1 MLANEIFVERLNEL
15 VKEKCEQS
23 RTSLN
28 AIAKEIGI
36 HQPTLFRYLKGERE
50 PGIVNL
56 AKIAKYFNES
66 TDWLLGLKG
75 YEEK

>member
-1 MLANEIFVERLNEL
+1 METNEIFVERLKEL
-15 VKEKCEQS
+15 IKDKTDS
-23 RTSLN
+23 GMSLN

-36 HQPTLFRYLKGERE
+36 NQPTLFRYLKGERE

-66 TDWLLGLKG
+66 ADWLLGLKS

>member
-1 MLANEIFVERLNEL
+1 METNEIFVERLKEL
-15 VKEKCEQS
+15 IKEKTDS
-23 RTSLN
+23 GISLN

-36 HQPTLFRYLKGERE
+36 NQPTLFRYKNGERE

>member
-1 MLANEIFVERLNEL
+1 METNEIFIERLKEL
-15 VKEKCEQS
+15 VDDKMANSKMS
-23 RTSLN
+23 FN

-36 HQPTLFRYLKGERE
+36 NQPTLFRYLKGERE

-66 TDWLLGLKG
+66 ADWLLGLKS
-75 YEEK
+75 YEKG